1 MAIHQDH
8 EIQEFSEFL
17 PKIRDYSGSF
27 RLGSR
32 ADAKDACSRPSSFI
46 NLPLVAVMDRQGA
59 FSFLLGSPPN
69 ITSFYPSWRFCRE
82 QVGIFVLNQWDS

>member
-32 ADAKDACSRPSSFI
+32 ADANDACSRPSSFI
-46 NLPLVAVMDRQGA
+46 NLPLVAVMDRQGGLVFHSEAHRTLRA
-59 FSFLLGSPPN
+59 FTLPGDFAVSRLAFL
-69 ITSFYPSWRFCRE
+69 C
-82 QVGIFVLNQWDS
+82 